1 MTATA
6 KDRTMDRREPED
18 MDVRKASARLRSAGS
33 AQSRRSIVAA
43 TELLGGIANA
53 TADAFQSL
61 NLALTPD
68 SVTKS
73 GLTTCVYVGIRE
85 GNVRFLEDLSRTS
98 RRVFDAF
105 RPPEADDPAP
115 AAPEEITQPL
125 DYERL
130 AKLVASEMRDPEPPT
145 G

>member
-6 KDRTMDRREPED
+6 KDRTMDQREPED

-61 NLALTPD
+61 NFALTPE

-105 RPPEADDPAP
+105 RPPEPDDPAP
-115 AAPEEITQPL
+115 ATPEQITQPI
-125 DYERL
+125 DYDRL
-130 AKLVASEMRDPEPPT
+130 AKLVASEIRDPEPAT